1 MKWHEKICCG
11 GGSCVRFEDGGV
23 GHLDQ
28 MKMLVMVVMEGNHRV
43 FHSHNIV
50 AQLMGCLR
58 PVAEFQAFFLFLMYS
73 KYPFMLLPFF
83 LSEWHLNDAK
93 TALFYLKLPFG
104 VYVSV

>member
-1 MKWHEKICCG
+1 MKWHEEIGGGGGCG

-43 FHSHNIV
+43 FHLHNIV

-58 PVAEFQAFFLFLMYS
+58 PMAEVQAFF
-73 KYPFMLLPFF
+73 
-83 LSEWHLNDAK
+83 
-93 TALFYLKLPFG
+93 
-104 VYVSV
+104 SVFIVQ